1 MSILSFVK
9 DAGERILSNAKA
21 AVQLHPGSEE
31 HQKPASVAPSSSSSP
46 SSSTTDPAGEAIIN
60 YIRAQNLEVEDLQV
74 RFDAATST
82 VQVSGTAKDQATKE
96 KVVLCC
102 GNIEGVEKVD
112 DRLQVKQAAPEAQY
126 HAVIQG
132 ETLSAIAKKHYGNAN
147 KYMTIFEA
155 NKPMLKDPNRIYPGQ
170 LLRIP
175 QLS

>member
-9 DAGERILSNAKA
+9 EAGERILSNARA
-21 AVQLHPGSEE
+21 AVQMHPGQDETTAASAA
-31 HQKPASVAPSSSSSP
+31 PATPSTSA
-46 SSSTTDPAGEAIIN
+46 TATDPAGEAIIN
-60 YIRAQNLEVEDLQV
+60 YIRAQNLEVDDLQV
-74 RFDAATST
+74 HFDGKTST
-82 VQVSGTAKDQATKE
+82 VTVSGTAKDQATKE
-96 KVVLCC
+96 KVILCC

-112 DRLQVKQAAPEAQY
+112 DHLQVKQTAPEAQY
-126 HAVIQG
+126 HAVVQG
-132 ETLSAIAKKHYGNAN
+132 ETLSGIAKKYYGNAN

>member
-9 DAGERILSNAKA
+9 GAGERILSNARA
-21 AVQLHPGSEE
+21 AVQMHPGKEE
-31 HQKPASVAPSSSSSP
+31 HEAATAAATPTASSSP
-46 SSSTTDPAGEAIIN
+46 STTDPAGEAIVN

-74 RFDAATST
+74 HFDATTST
-82 VQVSGTAKDQATKE
+82 VQVSGTAKDQETKE

-112 DRLQVKQAAPEAQY
+112 DHLQVKQAAPEARY
-126 HAVIQG
+126 HAVVQG
-132 ETLSAIAKKHYGNAN
+132 ETLSAIAKKYYGNAN
-147 KYMTIFEA
+147 KYMTLFEA

-175 QLS
+175 QL

>member
-9 DAGERILSNAKA
+9 GAGERILSNAKA
-21 AVQLHPGSEE
+21 AVQMHPGREE
-31 HQKPASVAPSSSSSP
+31 PEAGAASARSPTSPSSSSG
-46 SSSTTDPAGEAIIN
+46 TDPAGEAIIN
-60 YIRAQNLEVEDLQV
+60 YIRAQNLEVDDLQV
-74 RFDAATST
+74 RFDAPAST
-82 VQVSGTAKDQATKE
+82 VVVSGTAKDQETKE

-112 DRLQVKQAAPEAQY
+112 DHLQVKQAAPEANY
-126 HAVIQG
+126 HAVVQG
-132 ETLSAIAKKHYGNAN
+132 ETLSAIAKKYYGNAN
-147 KYMTIFEA
+147 KYLTIFEA